1 VFFSWSHKERIKDN
15 SLVEGALLST
25 ALEELATV
33 SYETGQ
39 AFEITDESYTGG
51 PRSHIVIGN
60 QIANRCRIR
69 RRKMTK

>member
-1 VFFSWSHKERIKDN
+1 
-15 SLVEGALLST
+15 VEGALLST

-33 SYETGQ
+33 SYEIGQ
-39 AFEITDESYTGG
+39 AFEIMDESCTRG
-51 PRSHIVIGN
+51 PRSHLVIGN

>member
-1 VFFSWSHKERIKDN
+1 
-15 SLVEGALLST
+15 VEGALLSM

-39 AFEITDESYTGG
+39 EFGIMDESCTRG

-69 RRKMTK
+69 QRKMAK

>member
-1 VFFSWSHKERIKDN
+1 M
-15 SLVEGALLST
+15 EGALLST
-25 ALEELATV
+25 VLEELATV

-39 AFEITDESYTGG
+39 AFEITDESCTEG

>member
-1 VFFSWSHKERIKDN
+1 M
-15 SLVEGALLST
+15 EGALLSK
-25 ALEELATV
+25 ALEELVTV

-39 AFEITDESYTGG
+39 AFEITDESCTRG

-60 QIANRCRIR
+60 QTANRCRIR